1 MNVHYTARRAVMTPE
16 IQAYCE
22 KRLEGLQRIIGPL
35 VKAEVILSAQ
45 KTSQRAEI
53 RIEARTGALVV
64 VEESAD
70 LPSSLNL
77 AFDNLEKKFKKEK
90 AKVRERKRR
99 SGRERKAVVPA
110 PEAAETGVR
119 VVRSPYFSVKPMSV
133 EEALLQFEARDRE
146 VLVFRRGGRE
156 PWAVLFR
163 RKDGHI
169 GLVEPE

>member
-16 IQAYCE
+16 IQKYCE
-22 KRLEGLQRIIGPL
+22 RRLEDLRRLLGDL

-45 KTSQRAEI
+45 KTCQRAEI
-53 RIEARTGALVV
+53 RVEARTGALVV
-64 VEESAD
+64 NEEAAD
-70 LPSSLNL
+70 LDAALNL

-90 AKVRERKRR
+90 AKFRERKRR
-99 SGRERKAVVPA
+99 GGRVREAVLPVSEPV
-110 PEAAETGVR
+110 ETGAR
-119 VVRSPYFSVKPMSV
+119 VVRSPYFSAKPMSV

-146 VLVFRRGGRE
+146 VLVFRRGGGGA
-156 PWAVLFR
+156 WAVLFR

>member
-1 MNVHYTARRAVMTPE
+1 MNVHYSARRAVMTPE
-16 IQAYCE
+16 IQDYCE
-22 KRLEGLQRIIGPL
+22 KRLAGLQRLLGDL

-45 KTSQRAEI
+45 KSCQRAEV
-53 RIEARTGALVV
+53 RVEARTGALVV
-64 VEESAD
+64 TEESAD
-70 LPSSLNL
+70 PQSALNL

-90 AKVRERKRR
+90 AKFRERKRR
-99 SGRERKAVVPA
+99 GGRERKAVVPA
-110 PEAAETGVR
+110 PEAPEAGTR

-146 VLVFRRGGRE
+146 VLVFRRGGME